1 MPTMTNA
8 SNQWGQPR
16 STPIP
21 GGEPIAAPPDL
32 GTPMTPSQFIGGAH
46 APQAPTGTPPPMTG
60 MPYGTAPGMGGM
72 GGIPGMGGMPGMGGT
87 GFPTTRRR
95 RNIGGTI
102 FVWLIILVTLGGVGV
117 GVWAA
122 VKGVQTANDATERSN
137 QLSDPHLSDE
147 DRTAL
152 GLTGGEQ
159 NLWEGEGLARMAAVF
174 DASIAGEPTNFT
186 QISFYS
192 DYAFAIA
199 QHPTV
204 PNQLDQYG
212 WRLGVLDPPTP
223 QSNDDDAPNIVFTV
237 DQVNWS
243 AVAGVAAQ
251 ANSLLGISDG
261 EISHVMV
268 DKGIFS
274 DGNVT
279 VRIYVT
285 SPRAS
290 GYIEV
295 SADGTVLATY

>member
-1 MPTMTNA
+1 M
-8 SNQWGQPR
+8 
-16 STPIP
+16 
-21 GGEPIAAPPDL
+21 
-32 GTPMTPSQFIGGAH
+32 
-46 APQAPTGTPPPMTG
+46 
-60 MPYGTAPGMGGM
+60 
-72 GGIPGMGGMPGMGGT
+72 
-87 GFPTTRRR
+87 
-95 RNIGGTI
+95 
-102 FVWLIILVTLGGVGV
+102 ILLTLGGVGV

-122 VKGVQTANDATERSN
+122 VKGVSTANDATERAN
-137 QLSDPHLSDE
+137 QLSDPHLSND

-159 NLWEGEGLARMAAVF
+159 NLWEGEGMARMAAVF

-186 QISFYS
+186 QITFYS
-192 DYAFAIA
+192 DYSFAIA

-212 WRLGVLDPPTP
+212 WRLGVVDPPTP
-223 QSNDDDAPNIVFTV
+223 QSNDDDAPNMVFTI

-243 AVAGVAAQ
+243 AIAGVAAQ
-251 ANSLLGISDG
+251 ANSLLGITDG
-261 EISHVMV
+261 EISHIMV

-295 SADGTVLATY
+295 AADGTVLATY